1 MQADFSVELGGDAPA
16 LEIPWRSN
24 DPCVQ
29 YYDLKKHPE
38 LVKKIP
44 EATAYPEL
52 GAFLSRINAAEF
64 PLATAKCDA
73 WSSSEVAPEEEIF
86 GDRKFV
92 SYVDLIFVDERERC
106 SFAKHEAFAKE
117 LCRLLD
123 QAPEIAATVE
133 LVIRHCYYHQQ
144 KVVSENEA
152 RQGGTLSE
160 NVKNYR
166 MSSPENEGAFD
177 HGGQADVTRCSESTD
192 CAFQDES
199 ARVTNSG
206 MDEAVIQDEPARLSD
221 DEQLSEMHHI
231 ELYKVTDQN
240 EQVIGPKHGDFAALS
255 EGKQSGP
262 QEAERSDL
270 LCGDDSFKTSPSD
283 KTRSG
288 KIEQLGE
295 TESSGEKERSGEAGR
310 WDKTGFSGKTQRS
323 SKTGRPENSRPAP
336 HEESGN
342 VQLETKLHYDE
353 SNSSVTG
360 FCLTAYVTSFGDCDH
375 DPLRRWAIGLNLLQH
390 AIVQLNSNLQLKL

>member
-52 GAFLSRINAAEF
+52 GTFLSRINATEF

-73 WSSSEVAPEEEIF
+73 WSSSEVAAEEEIF

-117 LCRLLD
+117 LCRLLS

-144 KVVSENEA
+144 KVVSE
-152 RQGGTLSE
+152 
-160 NVKNYR
+160 
-166 MSSPENEGAFD
+166 D
-177 HGGQADVTRCSESTD
+177 
-192 CAFQDES
+192 
-199 ARVTNSG
+199 
-206 MDEAVIQDEPARLSD
+206 
-221 DEQLSEMHHI
+221 
-231 ELYKVTDQN
+231 DQN
-240 EQVIGPKHGDFAALS
+240 EQVIGPKHGDVAALS
-255 EGKQSGP
+255 EGKQSGA

-283 KTRSG
+283 KTGRSG
-288 KIEQLGE
+288 KIERLGE
-295 TESSGEKERSGEAGR
+295 TESSGEKERPGEAGR

-336 HEESGN
+336 HGESGN
-342 VQLETKLHYDE
+342 VQLETKLHRDE
-353 SNSSVTG
+353 PNFVTG
-360 FCLTAYVTSFGDCDH
+360 FCLTAYVAGFGDCDH
-375 DPLRRWAIGLNLLQH
+375 GPLRRWAIGLNLLQH
-390 AIVQLNSNLQLKL
+390 AIIQLNSNLQLKL